1 MPNIPA
7 DNKHS
12 PGDMVPNNVL
22 NSNQVNLVQSDVN
35 RGSPT
40 VGSLFNKNI
49 SSSKADAAI
58 KMSHA
63 SNFPQHDKDI
73 SRNTLSPNKSNTIIN
88 PTVSF
93 SNDNTILNQLQKNYN
108 KLDPQSNMI
117 LHRDNL
123 PITPDSNNSSP
134 NDIQLNKNIQ
144 NKKRNYSSL
153 NQSMTNSPDLDIIN
167 ESVADGKDKDGDFV
181 CHYCDARFKMRGYL
195 TRHIKKHALEKA
207 YYCPFF
213 NDNLNKEDRC
223 HTTGGFSRRDTY
235 KTHMKARHFKYP
247 DGVKPADRN
256 KFGGHCN
263 ACNEYFANANIW
275 IKDHI
280 ENGQCKG
287 LPKEY
292 LKQLPAQD
300 SKQKITNRLKMIKTS
315 TGHARYIST
324 MESVVEPNVLL
335 NKEALEAMVIVAK
348 DANRN
353 DVLSKFGDD
362 KLILN
367 SDNFKGYKK
376 PKRKYKKR
384 TPKIKSSLGQTDGN
398 ITDTSNTPGGFTNS
412 SVTSSNAATPHLDT
426 PINTPHPVIEQ
437 STLEYPTSGLE
448 YPNHAATEIHGGL
461 QEEPKKVNENVYQRD
476 NISVEISPKHVTD
489 QPLNNE
495 PVPLDSF
502 AYPSIITKPQNIV
515 TNHISNSNNHINNS
529 NNHISFSQTST
540 NFALDPEQQS
550 SYTEP
555 YEDSHYYNEEPG
567 QPIAI
572 NKTLEEQYVP
582 ERINATQLEE
592 TKEYL
597 KFYNDFFDSGL

>member
-1 MPNIPA
+1 MPDIPV

-12 PGDMVPNNVL
+12 PGITVHNNDL

-35 RGSPT
+35 NASSSNI
-40 VGSLFNKNI
+40 GSLFNKNI
-49 SSSKADAAI
+49 SSKADAAI

-63 SNFPQHDKDI
+63 SNFSQHNNII
-73 SRNTLSPNKSNTIIN
+73 STNTSSLNKSNTIIN

-153 NQSMTNSPDLDIIN
+153 NQSMTNSPDLDIPT
-167 ESVADGKDKDGDFV
+167 ESVTDGKDKDGDFV

-263 ACNEYFANANIW
+263 ACNEYFTNANIW

-376 PKRKYKKR
+376 PKRKYRKR
-384 TPKIKSSLGQTDGN
+384 TPKVKSSVGQTDGN
-398 ITDTSNTPGGFTNS
+398 VTDTSNTPGGFTNS

-426 PINTPHPVIEQ
+426 PINTPHPIVEQ

-448 YPNHAATEIHGGL
+448 YSSHTVIEINNGL
-461 QEEPKKVNENVYQRD
+461 QEERKKIDDTVYQAD

-489 QPLNNE
+489 QPLNTE

-502 AYPSIITKPQNIV
+502 AYPGVITKSQNI
-515 TNHISNSNNHINNS
+515 TINN
-529 NNHISFSQTST
+529 NNNNNNNQISYPQIST
-540 NFALDPEQQS
+540 TFALDSEQQS

-555 YEDSHYYNEEPG
+555 YEDSSYYNEEST
-567 QPIAI
+567 QPISI

-597 KFYNDFFDSGL
+597 KFYNDFFNSGL

>member
-1 MPNIPA
+1 MPNTPA
-7 DNKHS
+7 DNKYS
-12 PGDMVPNNVL
+12 PGVTASSDDRNP
-22 NSNQVNLVQSDVN
+22 NQVNIVQSDIN
-35 RGSPT
+35 RGLSNI
-40 VGSLFNKNI
+40 GSLFNKNT

-58 KMSHA
+58 KMSHS
-63 SNFPQHDKDI
+63 SNFSKNDDIVAKD
-73 SRNTLSPNKSNTIIN
+73 TPSPNKLDTTTNQAS
-88 PTVSF
+88 PF
-93 SNDNTILNQLQKNYN
+93 SNNNTILNQLQKNYN
-108 KLDPQSNMI
+108 KLDPQSHMF

-123 PITPDSNNSSP
+123 PITPDSNNNSP
-134 NDIQLNKNIQ
+134 NDVQLNKNNQ

-153 NQSMTNSPDLDIIN
+153 NQSLTSSPDIDTSIEGAN
-167 ESVADGKDKDGDFV
+167 KDGDFV

-213 NDNLNKEDRC
+213 NDNLKKEDRC

-263 ACNEYFANANIW
+263 ACNEYFTNANIW

-292 LKQLPAQD
+292 VRQLPAPD
-300 SKQKITNRLKMIKTS
+300 SKQRITNRLKMIKTS

-384 TPKIKSSLGQTDGN
+384 TPKVKQTTGQVDENFTDA
-398 ITDTSNTPGGFTNS
+398 SNTPGDFTQS
-412 SVTSSNAATPHLDT
+412 SVTSSNVATPHLDT
-426 PINTPHPVIEQ
+426 PINTPHPVTEK
-437 STLEYPTSGLE
+437 STLNYPINDLDLE
-448 YPNHAATEIHGGL
+448 NRSVDDKLPEERKISIDNKYPS
-461 QEEPKKVNENVYQRD
+461 D
-476 NISVEISPKHVTD
+476 NISIEISPKHVAD
-489 QPLNNE
+489 QSLLNNE
-495 PVPLDSF
+495 PIPLDSF
-502 AYPSIITKPQNIV
+502 AYPNLINKHEDFVIHNKKNNKNNNTTYHQ
-515 TNHISNSNNHINNS
+515 TN
-529 NNHISFSQTST
+529 TV
-540 NFALDPEQQS
+540 FALDSEQQT
-550 SYTEP
+550 SYPESQDDAHYKNDESTEHI
-555 YEDSHYYNEEPG
+555 S
-567 QPIAI
+567 I
-572 NKTLEEQYVP
+572 NKMLEEQYVP
-582 ERINATQLEE
+582 ERINETQLEE

-597 KFYNDFFDSGL
+597 KFYNDFFSSGL